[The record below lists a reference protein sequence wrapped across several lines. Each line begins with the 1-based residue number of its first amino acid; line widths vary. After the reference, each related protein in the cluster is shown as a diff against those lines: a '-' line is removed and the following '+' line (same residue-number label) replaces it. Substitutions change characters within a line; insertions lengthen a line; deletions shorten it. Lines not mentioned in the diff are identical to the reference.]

1 MIPQLLPSGWEK
13 GAPRRASSSNPSCLS
28 NCAPEPLNPR
38 PNTVRSGTVQAR
50 ALTRDEDA
58 QVQVKTRIGQ
68 NAPGL
73 FSATTGMKASDP
85 GFLLG
90 HLTSNLC
97 SGLRG
102 QSAGRPGP
110 GMQDMR
116 VISRWLKPRHGGS
129 EEISGAGVGK
139 RSRQYT
145 GPSPVFYMGS
155 GSRRSHILF
164 SQPGESGWDAQV
176 FTKSPQLERR
186 NPQPLGPLTQNPPPA
201 KAHAP
206 LPRRPGPQA
215 AQGAPLSSASGSSRA
230 QLKLVR
236 R

>member
-1 MIPQLLPSGWEK
+1 MIPQLLPSGWKK

-28 NCAPEPLNPR
+28 NCASEPLNPR

-50 ALTRDEDA
+50 ALMQDED
-58 QVQVKTRIGQ
+58 VQVKTRIGQ
-68 NAPGL
+68 NTPGL
-73 FSATTGMKASDP
+73 FSATTGMKASDS

-90 HLTSNLC
+90 HLTSNPC

-110 GMQDMR
+110 GMQGMR

-139 RSRQYT
+139 RSRQCT

-155 GSRRSHILF
+155 GSRSSHILV
-164 SQPGESGWDAQV
+164 SQPGESGCDAQG
-176 FTKSPQLERR
+176 FTRSPQLERR

-206 LPRRPGPQA
+206 LPRPGPQA
-215 AQGAPLSSASGSSRA
+215 ALGTPLSSASGSSRA
-230 QLKLVR
+230 QLKLAR